1 MENLLVTMDT
11 YGSII
16 LLPLIFIITFFILF
30 YLLIVIG
37 TVTFYLFLF
46 LMFSLLVVYG
56 FYWVD
61 PFLFQNFTEY
71 SYDEYSISNPVSH
84 NISNNI
90 SDTLKNYTHH
100 NYTQNYTEKYSD
112 KYSDKNE
119 KEKDRVWVCMT
130 TIPER
135 ARSPFFEKYLKRIID
150 SVSVYQVILLIPL
163 DYKKFG
169 CFKNWKNEMAMWIV
183 EHPQILILHPP
194 DQGPATKLLGLQ
206 IFPVSISEKF
216 TKQDLLMIIDD
227 DLLYHERLIDRM
239 VQQWNHNNSN
249 DDKFSSTKKIMG
261 NIVYLNP
268 QSPTRLEVQ
277 GSAGYLTKFQ
287 WILDDLPSIIKEYK
301 QHEESCWNVDDT
313 LLSYCFSK
321 EGYEVSE
328 SGIPISDL
336 YVFDDY
342 HPPWFELKNT
352 HREIDTAECLYSF
365 EK

>member
-1 MENLLVTMDT
+1 MISV
-11 YGSII
+11 
-16 LLPLIFIITFFILF
+16 
-30 YLLIVIG
+30 
-37 TVTFYLFLF
+37 
-46 LMFSLLVVYG
+46 LVVYG
-56 FYWVD
+56 FYWMN
-61 PFLFQNFTEY
+61 PFLFKNLTEY
-71 SYDEYSISNPVSH
+71 SDEYKDEYSVDKRN
-84 NISNNI
+84 SNNI
-90 SDTLKNYTHH
+90 YDNLRNH
-100 NYTQNYTEKYSD
+100 TEKYKE
-112 KYSDKNE
+112 KYE

-135 ARSPFFEKYLKRIID
+135 ARSPFFEKYLKRILD
-150 SVSVYQVILLIPL
+150 SPSVYQVILLIPL

-169 CFKNWKNEMAMWIV
+169 CFKNWKTEMSMWIV

-206 IFPVSISEKF
+206 LFPVSISEKF

-239 VQQWNHNNSN
+239 VQCWHQSNHNTDNST
-249 DDKFSSTKKIMG
+249 DDQFASPKKIMG

-268 QSPTRLEVQ
+268 QSPTRLEIQ
-277 GSAGYLTKFQ
+277 GSAGYLTEFQ
-287 WILDDLPSIIKEYK
+287 SILNDLPSMIKEYK

-321 EGYEVSE
+321 EGYEVTE
-328 SGIPISDL
+328 SGIPISEL

-365 EK
+365 EKEYSINK